1 MPSQAE
7 VIRDLIE
14 TNWSLSGELSKTGTS
29 AMQEVVRFFDRKQ
42 VQGNEWPKAVT
53 VEKINDQADEN
64 TTKHPHF
71 TEVRDEYIISCHW
84 RVGDVD
90 PATYSTALL
99 NVEDM
104 AKEVQYLY

>member
-14 TNWSLSGELSKTGTS
+14 TNWSLSGELSKTGTD
-29 AMQEVVRFFDRKQ
+29 AMQEIVRFFDRKQ

-53 VEKINDQADEN
+53 VEKINDEANEN
-64 TTKHPHF
+64 RKTHPHF
-71 TEVRDEYIISCHW
+71 TEVRDKYIITCHF
-84 RVGDVD
+84 RVTDVE
-90 PATYSTALL
+90 PETYSDALL

-104 AKEVQYLY
+104 AK